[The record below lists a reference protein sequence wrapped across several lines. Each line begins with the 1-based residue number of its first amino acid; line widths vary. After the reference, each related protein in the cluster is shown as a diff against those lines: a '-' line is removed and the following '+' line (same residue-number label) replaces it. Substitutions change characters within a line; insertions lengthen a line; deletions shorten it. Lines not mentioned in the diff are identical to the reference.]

1 MKRREFIT
9 LLGGGAATW
18 PLGRSVRAQQS
29 APPVV
34 GFIHSETPDAIPK
47 EIAAFKVGLNE
58 AGYGEGQNVTIEY
71 RWAEGRFDRV
81 PELLADLIRRDV
93 AVIVAGGGTVA
104 AIKATGTVSR
114 RFSRLVPIL
123 CRQGWSQA

>member
-1 MKRREFIT
+1 MRRREFIT
-9 LLGGGAATW
+9 VLGGAAALW
-18 PLGRSVRAQQS
+18 PLAMRAQQP
-29 APPVV
+29 AMPVI
-34 GFIHSETPDAIPK
+34 GFLASRARGDDPQLLTAFRQGLK
-47 EIAAFKVGLNE
+47 ES
-58 AGYGEGQNVTIEY
+58 GYIEGQNVTIEY